1 MSGSSL
7 FGLIW
12 LLFVL
17 PDADVMTNLEEVALY
32 SSVASF
38 TLPSNKVVAQML
50 RSVRPRVISLVWQHS
65 QMLGKYMSTH
75 WDGGRSLEAT
85 QLSNSPDGIQLVLF
99 AKSLISW
106 DIAFTTVLEYLP
118 TA

>member
-1 MSGSSL
+1 MCQVPRCFGS
-7 FGLIW
+7 IW

-17 PDADVMTNLEEVALY
+17 PDADVMNNLGEVALY

-50 RSVRPRVISLVWQHS
+50 RS
-65 QMLGKYMSTH
+65 STH